1 MNSPETLL
9 PIDDFRALMGLHPWH
24 FFGLAN
30 DSLPVTSSCKDTLK
44 RYTWQGVD
52 AIGRDEIQAA
62 IARAEALLA
71 EWLGYNVAPK
81 YEVITQQ
88 WQRYFDLSHVRV
100 GNIRAPWHRIGVKLG
115 PDHPRG
121 YVQKLGFQRHTALS
135 VAAVIT
141 YSDEDGDS
149 LNDTF
154 SVSVATSVTD
164 PDEIAV
170 YFTSTERFDGSSIE
184 DERWRI
190 RPVKVTIAGGTA
202 TIKGKRWLLVKPVL
216 YEAPGLDDIDPSDTT
231 KFPTQL
237 DIYRVW
243 IDPDGVVTDTSQA
256 ALLWETNPA
265 HGTWC
270 CCNTCAVTT
279 PPNSFAD
286 PGAEAR
292 AVARVGIRD
301 SRLGIVTPGE
311 AILDTTTG
319 IWAEA
324 SSWSA
329 IKEPDRVTVRV
340 LSGYP
345 LSSGQVNPTMKPLI
359 AQLAAAELG
368 RILPACEQARHQ
380 IAHWQFD
387 LARTAGA
394 NDESY
399 GLVAR
404 EDLLSPFGTKR
415 GQMMAWKFV
424 KRTLHSDGLAV

>member
-24 FFGLAN
+24 FNGLVN
-30 DSLPVTSSCKDTLK
+30 GNLPVTSSCNDILR

-52 AIGRDEIQAA
+52 AVGRDEIQQA
-62 IARAEALLA
+62 IDRAEALLA
-71 EWLGYNVAPK
+71 EWLGYNVAPR
-81 YEVITQQ
+81 YEVITQR
-88 WQRYFDLSHVRV
+88 WQRFFDLSDVRV
-100 GNIRAPWHRIGVKLG
+100 ANIRAPWHRIGLQLG
-115 PDHPRG
+115 KG
-121 YVQKLGFQRHTALS
+121 YIQKLGYQRRTALS
-135 VAAVIT
+135 VGAAIT

-154 SVSVATSVTD
+154 TVSVATTVTD

-190 RPVKVTIAGGTA
+190 RPVKVTISGGTA
-202 TIKGKRWLLVKPVL
+202 TIRGKRWLLVRPVL
-216 YEAPGLDDIDPSDTT
+216 YEPANLGDIDPADTT
-231 KFPTQL
+231 KFPTLL
-237 DIYRVW
+237 DIYRLW
-243 IDPDGVVTDTSQA
+243 IDPDGVVSDTSQA
-256 ALLWETNPA
+256 ALLWETLPK

-319 IWAEA
+319 IWSE
-324 SSWSA
+324 STSWSA

-345 LSSGQVNPTMKPLI
+345 LSGGQVSPTMKQLV
-359 AQLAAAELG
+359 ARLAAAELG

-424 KRTLHSDGLAV
+424 KQTRLAEGVAV